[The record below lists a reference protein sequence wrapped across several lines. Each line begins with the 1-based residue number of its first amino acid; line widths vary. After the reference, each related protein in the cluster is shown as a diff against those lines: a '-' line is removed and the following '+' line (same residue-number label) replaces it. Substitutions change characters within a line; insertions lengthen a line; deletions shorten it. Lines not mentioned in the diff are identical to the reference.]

1 MGVGEGATAAT
12 QAAEADVAAVL
23 DAHMAVEQIN
33 TPQARQVSSGVSK
46 GFVAVTIAVSILLS
60 AAPGCQFLW

>member
-1 MGVGEGATAAT
+1 MGGAEGATAAA

-33 TPQARQVSSGVSK
+33 TPQARQVLSGVSK
-46 GFVAVTIAVSILLS
+46 GFAAVIVVVSTLLP
-60 AAPGCQFLW
+60 AAPGCHVLW

>member
-1 MGVGEGATAAT
+1 MGAAEGATAAA

-33 TPQARQVSSGVSK
+33 TPQAR
-46 GFVAVTIAVSILLS
+46 
-60 AAPGCQFLW
+60 